1 MEEPIARV
9 EIERLEDGT
18 FSAIVISATEGEKEI
33 RARTLETLFR
43 ELTMDLEFVAGE
55 HGEGNGGPE
64 FSAEE
69 EFENLEFA
77 EESGGW

>member
-9 EIERLEDGT
+9 EIVRNGENSY
-18 FSAIVISATEGEKEI
+18 SAVVISATEGEKEI
-33 RARTLETLFR
+33 RAGNLETLFR

-64 FSAEE
+64 LSAEE
-69 EFENLEFA
+69 EFENLEIDD
-77 EESGGW
+77 GW

>member
-9 EIERLEDGT
+9 EILHHEDGT
-18 FSAIVISATEGEKEI
+18 YSAIVISATEGEKEI

-43 ELTMDLEFVAGE
+43 ELTMDLEFVAGV
-55 HGEGNGGPE
+55 HIDGDSAPE

-69 EFENLEFA
+69 EFENLEI
-77 EESGGW
+77 EDTW